1 MARGRKSKAKIVPF
15 TKTVTTAV
23 SPDKVPEGAGIE
35 EYEKMAA
42 KVATSDEII
51 DRALDKLEGK
61 VPEPPQAANVPEEDM
76 PEKDDSVPPPP
87 ETEQPENV
95 PDDVYDEKPAVP
107 DVSNEN
113 MDLRMKLTNAG
124 RKIKELT
131 EKVESLSKALSERDG
146 QPAGMKQLADKNDD
160 LILRNSELE
169 FEISRLNTENNR
181 LKQEL
186 EKYVNAKMLPP
197 QTYSKE
203 AYTRPT
209 PQMMR
214 NQARM
219 VHQRPPRM
227 SMNGYESWN

>member
-23 SPDKVPEGAGIE
+23 SPDRVPEGAGIE

-42 KVATSDEII
+42 KVASSDEII

-61 VPEPPQAANVPEEDM
+61 APEPPKAANVPEEEM
-76 PEKDDSVPPPP
+76 PEKEDSVPPPP
-87 ETEQPENV
+87 ETGQPEKM
-95 PDDVYDEKPAVP
+95 PDDIDEKLAVP
-107 DVSNEN
+107 DISNEN
-113 MDLRMKLTNAG
+113 KELRMQLAEAG

-131 EKVESLSKALSERDG
+131 EKVKSLSKALSERDG
-146 QPAGMKQLADKNDD
+146 QTAGMKQLADKNDD

-203 AYTRPT
+203 AYTRPP

>member
-1 MARGRKSKAKIVPF
+1 MARGRNSKAKIVPF

-61 VPEPPQAANVPEEDM
+61 VPEPPKAANIPEEDM
-76 PEKDDSVPPPP
+76 PKKEDNVPPPPP
-87 ETEQPENV
+87 ETEQPEKV
-95 PDDVYDEKPAVP
+95 PDDIDEKLAVP
-107 DVSNEN
+107 DISNEN
-113 MDLRMKLTNAG
+113 KELRMQLMKAG

-131 EKVESLSKALSERDG
+131 EKVESLSKTLSERNNQATG
-146 QPAGMKQLADKNDD
+146 IKQLTDKNDD

>member
-42 KVATSDEII
+42 KVASSDEII

-61 VPEPPQAANVPEEDM
+61 VPEPPKAANVPNEEM
-76 PEKDDSVPPPP
+76 SEKEDSVPPPP
-87 ETEQPENV
+87 EVKSDDPE
-95 PDDVYDEKPAVP
+95 PDPGDE
-107 DVSNEN
+107 NR
-113 MDLRMKLTNAG
+113 DLRMQLTAAG

-131 EKVESLSKALSERDG
+131 EKVESLSKALSERDS
-146 QPAGMKQLADKNDD
+146 QTAGMKQLADKNDD

-203 AYTRPT
+203 GYTRPT